1 MSALPAERFITRTP
15 RWWWAV
21 SLNMNIAFP
30 VIEKTLL
37 HYFRDR
43 KKGTFEFL
51 SLELAEPPGVIREQD
66 EKQ

>member
-1 MSALPAERFITRTP
+1 
-15 RWWWAV
+15 
-21 SLNMNIAFP
+21 MNIAFP

-43 KKGTFEFL
+43 KKGIFEFL